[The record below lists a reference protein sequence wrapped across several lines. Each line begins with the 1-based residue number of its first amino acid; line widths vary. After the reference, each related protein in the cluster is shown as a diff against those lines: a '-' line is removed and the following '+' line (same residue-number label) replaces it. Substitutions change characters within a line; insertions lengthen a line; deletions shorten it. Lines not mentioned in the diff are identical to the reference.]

1 MYIRRMRTAG
11 RLLAVL
17 TVAALLSPWVPSV
30 LCARPGKAAMPCCKT
45 QAPCRSQ
52 MGANGCCSVERAPA
66 APGGSPGTPAPPAA
80 SGQAKRAQPVH
91 ADRLAADLSSG
102 FDQARTER
110 LWYPPAHDRSA
121 PVFLRNVSIL
131 R

>member
-1 MYIRRMRTAG
+1 
-11 RLLAVL
+11 
-17 TVAALLSPWVPSV
+17 
-30 LCARPGKAAMPCCKT
+30 
-45 QAPCRSQ
+45 
-52 MGANGCCSVERAPA
+52 MGANSCCSVERAPA
-66 APGGSPGTPAPPAA
+66 TPGGPPGIPASQAG

-91 ADRLAADLSSG
+91 DERLAADLASG
-102 FDQARTER
+102 FDQARADR

>member
-1 MYIRRMRTAG
+1 M
-11 RLLAVL
+11 
-17 TVAALLSPWVPSV
+17 
-30 LCARPGKAAMPCCKT
+30 KT
-45 QAPCRSQ
+45 
-52 MGANGCCSVERAPA
+52 NGCCSVERAPA
-66 APGGSPGTPAPPAA
+66 APGGPPGTPAPQAG

-91 ADRLAADLSSG
+91 DERLAADLASS
-102 FDQARTER
+102 FDQARADR